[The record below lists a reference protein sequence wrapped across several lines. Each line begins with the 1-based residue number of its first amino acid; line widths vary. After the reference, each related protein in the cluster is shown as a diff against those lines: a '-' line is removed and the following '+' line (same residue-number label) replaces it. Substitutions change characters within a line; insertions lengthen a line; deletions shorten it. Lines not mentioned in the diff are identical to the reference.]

1 MLQFL
6 NFLQLVISN
15 MVVAHTCE
23 VGVTLAPFIS
33 MSRIYVW
40 YMTDLGQ
47 ICKIFKCCF
56 VESKITWQLY
66 IVFFRFEF
74 GGFVCSWIR

>member
-1 MLQFL
+1 
-6 NFLQLVISN
+6 

-33 MSRIYVW
+33 LSRIYVW
-40 YMTDLGQ
+40 YTTDLGQ
-47 ICKIFKCCF
+47 IRKIFKCCF

-66 IVFFRFEF
+66 IVFFLGWKLMDLCAR
-74 GGFVCSWIR
+74 GLDNIK